1 MNLKSIARAAV
12 ISSALVALSWPA
24 AAQEISESHLKA
36 ARDAVTA
43 IQATGMYD
51 NILPQAAFA
60 LKQQLIQQN
69 PDKQDLISQT
79 VDAKTLEMVGR
90 RTDLEREAA
99 TAYAKVFPEEDL
111 RNIATFYTSPTG
123 KKLLADGPIVTREVI
138 KAADIWQR
146 GVARDLAQ
154 SVGEELNRLDPAPAS
169 AGGATPAPAGETPA
183 AGETP
188 PAGN

>member
-1 MNLKSIARAAV
+1 MTLFSIARRAAL
-12 ISSALVALSWPA
+12 SSALVVLSFSA
-24 AAQEISESHLKA
+24 GAQEISEAHLKA
-36 ARDAVTA
+36 ARDAVAA

-69 PDKQDLISQT
+69 PDKQEVISKT
-79 VDAKTLEMVGR
+79 VDEKTLEMVKR
-90 RTDLEREAA
+90 RADLEREAA

-111 RNIATFYTSPTG
+111 KNIATFYTSPTG

-146 GVARDLAQ
+146 GVARDLAVT
-154 SVGEELNRLDPAPAS
+154 VGDELKKLDDGAA
-169 AGGATPAPAGETPA
+169 GATPAPATPEA
-183 AGETP
+183 PATTP
-188 PAGN
+188 TPN